1 MCMSFGKQFIVQLKT
16 SYNIKTYILPLFNKT
31 LFCGVFLGYK
41 YPKKNPQNSVLLNN
55 TSFLL
60 VHAFKSFDVIA
71 CDAFHQVLHVCSREK
86 IHEHIV

>member
-16 SYNIKTYILPLFNKT
+16 SYNIKTYT
-31 LFCGVFLGYK
+31 LYSTIFI
-41 YPKKNPQNSVLLNN
+41 PQKNPQNSVLLNN

>member
-1 MCMSFGKQFIVQLKT
+1 MCMLFGIQFIVQLKT
-16 SYNIKTYILPLFNKT
+16 SYNIKTYIIP
-31 LFCGVFLGYK
+31 FL
-41 YPKKNPQNSVLLNN
+41 YPPKNPQNSVLLNN

>member
-16 SYNIKTYILPLFNKT
+16 SYNIKNIYYTIFIPQKT
-31 LFCGVFLGYK
+31 
-41 YPKKNPQNSVLLNN
+41 PQNSVLLNN

>member
-16 SYNIKTYILPLFNKT
+16 SYNIKTYIIP
-31 LFCGVFLGYK
+31 FL
-41 YPKKNPQNSVLLNN
+41 YPQKNPQNSVLLNN

>member
-16 SYNIKTYILPLFNKT
+16 SYNIKTYIIP
-31 LFCGVFLGYK
+31 FL
-41 YPKKNPQNSVLLNN
+41 YPQKNPQNSVLLNN
-55 TSFLL
+55 TRFLL
-60 VHAFKSFDVIA
+60 IHAFKSFDVIA

>member
-16 SYNIKTYILPLFNKT
+16 SYNIKTYILP
-31 LFCGVFLGYK
+31 FL
-41 YPKKNPQNSVLLNN
+41 YPKKTPQNSVLLNN